1 MCNKAQGYY
10 GFDHTRVHYPEG
22 YRVKCIENNK
32 VGKINQ
38 IIPTPGGWVY
48 TIKYDTPVEGALQG
62 DYGQFMAD
70 QLRPE

>member
-1 MCNKAQGYY
+1 MCN

-22 YRVKCIENNK
+22 YRVRNIVNNK
-32 VGKINQ
+32 VGKVIQ

-48 TIKYDTPVEGALQG
+48 TIKYDHPIQGILQG
-62 DYGQFMAD
+62 EVEQFFGD